1 MTSARILI
9 VEDEGIVA
17 KDIQNRLEDL
27 GHTVIDLASSG
38 EEAIQ
43 KTEAAQPDLVLMD
56 IVLKGDMDGVKAA
69 EQIRNRFDIPVVYLT
84 AYANENTF
92 GRAVIT
98 EPHGYIVK
106 PFRDIELLTTINM
119 ALHKHKT
126 ERKLKESQRWF
137 ATTLKSIGD
146 AVITTDTGEL
156 VTFINP
162 VAQKLTG
169 WKQEEA
175 LGKELREIFNTIDEE
190 TRSAPENIV
199 MKAIREGVVGG
210 FDNHRILIAKD
221 GKEIAVGESAAPIR
235 DENGN
240 IKGTVLVFRDI
251 TESKQAEE
259 ALRESEERYR
269 TLVETVPEVIFSL
282 SVDGKITS
290 LNTAFEKMTAW
301 PRDEWVG
308 KPFQPII
315 HPDDMP
321 VAREKFQQVLQGETI
336 SPFELRVLCKSG
348 EYLIAQFVG
357 TSKTKDGIVAGALG
371 VARDIT
377 KQKKMEEELTR
388 TQKLESLGVLA
399 GGIAHD
405 FNNLLTAI
413 VGNITLARMYA
424 TSEDRIHKR
433 LEEAERACF
442 RAKDLTQQLLT
453 FAKGGA
459 PIKQLTC
466 IGEVIRDSA
475 SFAVMGTN
483 VKCEF
488 FIQEGAW
495 NVEVDKGQISQVI
508 NNLVINAQQA
518 MPEGGIIA
526 IRAENVVGR
535 EETGAGLKATFSSHI
550 EGLRYIKI
558 TIEDK
563 GIGIREDFLSK
574 IFDPYFTTKQKG
586 SGLGL
591 ATSYS
596 IIKNHSGYLGVESEL
611 GRGTKFYIYLLASDK
626 KEAPGIDYEEKI
638 IRGKGRILLMDDE
651 DGVREALGAML
662 NQIGYDVEYARDGKE
677 AIEKYLRTKENKN
690 PFDLVIMDLTIPGE
704 MGGKEA
710 IKKLLKIDP
719 SIKAIVS
726 SGYSSDPVMSEF
738 QKYGF
743 RGVIP
748 KPYSIEDLSATVDR
762 VIKKQ

>member
-17 KDIQNRLEDL
+17 KDIQHRLEDL
-27 GHTVIDLASSG
+27 GYTVIGFASSG

-69 EQIRNRFDIPVVYLT
+69 EEIRNRFDVPVVYLT
-84 AYANENTF
+84 AYANEYTF
-92 GRAVIT
+92 GRAIMT

-119 ALHKHKT
+119 ALHKHKA
-126 ERKLKESQRWF
+126 ERNLKEGQRWF

-162 VAQKLTG
+162 IAQRLTG

-175 LGKELREIFNTIDEE
+175 LGKELREIFRTIDED
-190 TRSAPENIV
+190 TRAASENIV
-199 MKAIREGVVGG
+199 MKVIREGLVYG

-221 GKEIAVGESAAPIR
+221 GEEIAVGESAAPIK

-240 IKGTVLVFRDI
+240 IKGAVLVFRDI
-251 TESKQAEE
+251 TDRKRAEE

-282 SVDGKITS
+282 SVDGKVTS
-290 LNTAFEKMTAW
+290 LNTAFETLTAW
-301 PRDEWVG
+301 RRDEWVG
-308 KPFQPII
+308 KHFQPLI
-315 HPDDMP
+315 HSDDIP
-321 VAREKFQQVLQGETI
+321 IAREKFQQVLQGETI

-348 EYLIAQFVG
+348 EYLIAQIVG
-357 TSKTKDGIVAGALG
+357 TAKTKDGTVVGALG

-388 TQKLESLGVLA
+388 TQKLESLGILA

-413 VGNITLARMYA
+413 VGNITMARLYA

-466 IGEVIRDSA
+466 IGELIRDSA

-483 VKCEF
+483 VRCEF
-488 FIQEGAW
+488 FIQDGAW
-495 NVEVDKGQISQVI
+495 NVEVDKGQISQVV

-526 IRAENVVGR
+526 IRVENVVGR
-535 EETGAGLKATFSSHI
+535 EETAVGSRATFSPAK
-550 EGLRYIKI
+550 EGLRYVRI

-596 IIKNHSGYLGVESEL
+596 IIKNHGGHLGVESQL

-626 KEAPGIDYEEKI
+626 KEAPGADYEEKI
-638 IRGKGRILLMDDE
+638 IRGKGKILLMDDE
-651 DGVREALGAML
+651 EGVREALGGML
-662 NQIGYDVEYARDGKE
+662 SQIGYDVAYARDGKE
-677 AIEKYLRTKENKN
+677 AIEKYLRSKENN
-690 PFDLVIMDLTIPGE
+690 PFDLVIMDLTIPGGI
-704 MGGKEA
+704 GGKEA
-710 IKKLLKIDP
+710 IETLLNADP
-719 SIKAIVS
+719 NIKAIVS

-762 VIKKQ
+762 VMKKQ